1 MVKNTTEQKVLDR
14 AQARMIRFGYRKT
27 SMDEIASDLKMS
39 KNTIYKFFQSKAE
52 IAQQLFMRLKESINQ
67 QQIVIERKEKD
78 PLKIITSNTVFL
90 QESLA
95 PWFEHFLPDIKSEL
109 PGLWEDFVAFRTE
122 KIMDIEKLIKKGIKK
137 KEFRNINTT
146 IAVRSYLGAID
157 SIITPEFL
165 SNNSISFKQ
174 ALESVLD
181 IWSKG
186 ILFNRR

>member
-1 MVKNTTEQKVLDR
+1 MVKNTAEQKVLDR

-109 PGLWEDFVAFRTE
+109 PGLWSDFVFFRTE
-122 KIMDIEKLIKKGIKK
+122 KIMDIEKLIKKGIRK
-137 KEFRNINTT
+137 KEFRNINTA
-146 IAVRSYLGAID
+146 IAVRAYLGAID
-157 SIITPEFL
+157 SVINPDFL
-165 SNNSISFKQ
+165 SRHKISFKE
-174 ALESVLD
+174 ALENVLD

-186 ILFNRR
+186 ILFD